1 MARDHLQPSEHGG
14 DDSIGVTLPLSAFLT
29 VWTLL
34 ALNILAP
41 GPNVLFTITA
51 AMGSGR
57 AAGTA
62 AAVAVGAG
70 VGAWCLAMSFGMAAA
85 FRLAPGSV
93 GALTLAAAGVL
104 IWFAVRYARAGLA
117 GPDDAGLRGVVGL
130 SARTS
135 FLGSLSVNATNPK
148 ALTTWIAISGIFPTA
163 VAAVG
168 DIAVLTAGAAL
179 IAAGIHLCYAI
190 AFSTPAAARFYLRAA
205 PIVLLAV
212 AAFFALFAI
221 RLAVAALLGEG

>member
-1 MARDHLQPSEHGG
+1 M
-14 DDSIGVTLPLSAFLT
+14 TLPLSAFLT
-29 VWTLL
+29 VWTFL

-57 AAGTA
+57 AAGTM

-70 VGAWCLAMSFGMAAA
+70 VGVWCLAMSFGMAAA
-85 FRLAPGSV
+85 FRLAPGSEE
-93 GALTLAAAGVL
+93 ALTLAAAGLL
-104 IWFAVRYARAGLA
+104 IWFAVRYACAGFA
-117 GPDDAGLRGVVGL
+117 GPDDAGLRGVAGL
-130 SARTS
+130 SVRAS

-163 VAAVG
+163 VAATG

-179 IAAGIHLCYAI
+179 VAAGIHLCYAL
-190 AFSTPAAARFYLRAA
+190 AFSTPAAAKFYLRAA
-205 PIVLLAV
+205 PIVLLTV
-212 AAFFALFAI
+212 AAFFTLFAI
-221 RLAVAALLGEG
+221 RLAAAALFGDG

>member
-1 MARDHLQPSEHGG
+1 M
-14 DDSIGVTLPLSAFLT
+14 TLPLSAFLT

-57 AAGTA
+57 AAGMAT
-62 AAVAVGAG
+62 VGAVGAG

-85 FRLAPGSV
+85 FRLAPGSK
-93 GALTLAAAGVL
+93 GALTLAAAGLL

-117 GPDDAGLRGVVGL
+117 WPDEAGLRGVAGL
-130 SARTS
+130 SARAS

-163 VAAVG
+163 IAATG
-168 DIAVLTAGAAL
+168 DIAVLTAGVAL
-179 IAAGIHLCYAI
+179 IAAGIHLCYAL
-190 AFSTPAAARFYLRAA
+190 AFSTPAAAKFYLRAS
-205 PIVLLAV
+205 PIVLLTV
-212 AAFFALFAI
+212 AALFALFAI
-221 RLAVAALLGEG
+221 RLAAAAFLGKG